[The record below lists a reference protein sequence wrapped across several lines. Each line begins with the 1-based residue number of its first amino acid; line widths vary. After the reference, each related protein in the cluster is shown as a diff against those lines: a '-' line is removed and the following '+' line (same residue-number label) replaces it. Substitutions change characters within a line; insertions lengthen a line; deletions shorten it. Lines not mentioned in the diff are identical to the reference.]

1 MVDRNFRFGVVAAP
15 RAASTGNP
23 DVDTWR
29 RTARRAEELGYSTL
43 LMPDGLQL
51 PSVAPSLA
59 VAAEATTELHV
70 GSFVMAS
77 VLRPPRMIAYEAN
90 SLSALTGGRF
100 ELGLGTGNPAV
111 IEQATEQLGYAKATG
126 PQRLAKVGESI
137 EHLRALDGDQRT
149 PVLVAAGGPKAREL
163 AAAKADSVTIAAPAT
178 AGDEE
183 YRAAFAHFRDVA
195 GSRADEVELSMNV
208 FVIGDEVPPQM
219 QGFLGSD
226 GKELIDR
233 GALTMLRGSAR
244 EMADELQRRRDAFGV
259 SYISVNGAFLEE
271 MAPVVELLRGR

>member
-51 PSVAPSLA
+51 PSIAPSLA

-70 GSFVMAS
+70 GSFVMAG
-77 VLRPPRMIAYEAN
+77 VLRPPRMTAYEAN
-90 SLSALTGGRF
+90 SLSVLTGGRF
-100 ELGLGTGNPAV
+100 ELGMGTGNPMV
-111 IEQATEQLGYAKATG
+111 LEQATEQLGYAKATG
-126 PQRLAKVGESI
+126 PQRLAKIDESI
-137 EHLRALDGDQRT
+137 EHLRELDGDQRT
-149 PVLVAAGGPKAREL
+149 PVLMAAGGPKARQL
-163 AAAKADSVTIAAPAT
+163 AAAKADIVTIAASPR

-183 YRAAFAHFRDVA
+183 YGAAFAHLREVA
-195 GSRADEVELSMNV
+195 GSRADEIELLMNV
-208 FVIGDEVPPQM
+208 FAVGHELPPEA
-219 QGFLGSD
+219 QGYLGSD
-226 GKELIDR
+226 AQDLIDR
-233 GALTMLRGSAR
+233 GALAVLHGSTR

-259 SYISVNGAFLEE
+259 SYISVNGAFLEQ
-271 MAPVVELLRGR
+271 MAPVVELLQGR